1 MFSVV
6 PCGGLPTVERNG
18 QKQISYRIV
27 EKEKREKK
35 RDEKWRSRFGNPDWK
50 KAIIFFCLLIFH
62 AL

>member
-27 EKEKREKK
+27 EKEKREA
-35 RDEKWRSRFGNPDWK
+35 REEERREMEK
-50 KAIIFFCLLIFH
+50 
-62 AL
+62 